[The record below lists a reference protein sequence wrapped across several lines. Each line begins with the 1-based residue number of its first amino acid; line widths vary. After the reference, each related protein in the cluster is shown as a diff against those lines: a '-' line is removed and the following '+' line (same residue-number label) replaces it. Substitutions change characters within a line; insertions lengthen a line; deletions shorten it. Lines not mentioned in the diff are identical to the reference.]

1 MARSG
6 LDSRREFPDRRN
18 PAVGT
23 GDRVVA
29 VPDHSGDPLAV
40 HRASSF
46 EQHRVFDRLVLGD
59 FGWGA
64 AFVLLASIIELA
76 DEPPT
81 WASWTRSVL
90 GLALIALGIKKWF
103 GRSPDDASPA
113 WMRSIDQL
121 QPAGALRLSLVLS
134 LANPKVLLLAAA
146 AGIAIGSFDV
156 GTGTTVVSIVV
167 CAAISAS
174 TVAVPVVLYLVRG
187 PAILVPLG
195 KVRAWLER
203 HNAAVHAIVMVAIGV
218 ALSLQGIDGI

>member
-1 MARSG
+1 MSSLIAEILPLALAIALSPFPIIPAILLLFTAQARSNSIAFLTG
-6 LDSRREFPDRRN
+6 WFSGIL
-18 PAVGT
+18 VG
-23 GDRVVA
+23 A
-29 VPDHSGDPLAV
+29 
-40 HRASSF
+40 
-46 EQHRVFDRLVLGD
+46 
-59 FGWGA
+59 A

-81 WASWTRSVL
+81 WASWTRLVL

-121 QPAGALRLSLVLS
+121 QPTGALRLSLVLS

-167 CAAISAS
+167 FAAISAS

-203 HNAAVHAIVMVAIGV
+203 HNAAVLAIVVVAIGV
-218 ALSLQGIDGI
+218 ALSLKGIDGI